1 MVANLI
7 NETKVVCNSLTLN
20 LFCTY
25 SKVTN
30 KQAGTS
36 YSNELTK
43 KNKQVKKDA
52 LSNFPKRDDGKGCS
66 TVFCY

>member
-1 MVANLI
+1 MIANLI

-25 SKVTN
+25 SKATK

-36 YSNELTK
+36 YSKELTNK
-43 KNKQVKKDA
+43 TKQVKKMH
-52 LSNFPKRDDGKGCS
+52 
-66 TVFCY
+66 